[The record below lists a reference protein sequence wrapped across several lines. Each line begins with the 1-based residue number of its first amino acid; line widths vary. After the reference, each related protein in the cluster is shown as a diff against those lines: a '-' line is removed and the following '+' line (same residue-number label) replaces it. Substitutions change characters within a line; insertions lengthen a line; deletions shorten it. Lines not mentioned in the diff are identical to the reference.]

1 MAPACVCEHVDL
13 RDGRLLVAIHLRGLD
28 LPEGTRVAVRLRT
41 RSGRVAASAQG
52 EVVPRVSTVGVWT
65 RAALRVELELPADDG
80 AFRLEVEDVTQGG
93 RGFVPVGPT
102 PGLLASSRRLEHAG
116 RWFQVLP
123 AAGSPAVWFRLAR
136 PGPGARAAWAA
147 RDWLRDLAFVARARR
162 FSWVRLMRLV
172 TRPFVPRGVWLV
184 GERPETARD
193 NGRALFAHLRATRPE
208 APVFYVVAADSP
220 MRDAVAA
227 LGNVVHHS
235 SWRHRVLMLHAEV
248 LLNAYSIKHMLPSRW
263 RPGAYMLQA
272 TWRLGARRVY
282 LKHGVHL
289 SPEAVKRAN
298 GGYDLVLAVGPG
310 EAEALRATSGYD
322 TQVVV
327 TGLARYDHLV
337 PSGPSGTILF
347 MPTWRRYLAPTLFGQ
362 GGPAQVPY
370 EGSEYQSFV
379 EEMLGSSQLAAL
391 LERHDLRLLV
401 VPHYNLATELARH
414 RPGSARIE
422 MLDARTADIPAL
434 LRTCDLLVTDWSSVH
449 FDVAYVGTPVVYV
462 QFDREQYMAGHG
474 LGSWFDAR
482 EDGFGPV
489 VVDVRSAVEAVEGY
503 AVRAFDREDVY
514 AERVAKVFAHH
525 DQNNC
530 ARIVAAIDQ
539 VVSRE
544 E

>member
-1 MAPACVCEHVDL
+1 GAAADPFGARRGERGRRGRPAREH
-13 RDGRLLVAIHLRGLD
+13 
-28 LPEGTRVAVRLRT
+28 
-41 RSGRVAASAQG
+41 
-52 EVVPRVSTVGVWT
+52 
-65 RAALRVELELPADDG
+65 
-80 AFRLEVEDVTQGG
+80 G
-93 RGFVPVGPT
+93 RGVDARRA
-102 PGLLASSRRLEHAG
+102 PGR
-116 RWFQVLP
+116 
-123 AAGSPAVWFRLAR
+123 
-136 PGPGARAAWAA
+136 ARAARRRRRVPPRGRGRHPGRERLRPGRPDAGAARLLATARACGPLVPGAARGGLARGVVPARAA
-147 RDWLRDLAFVARARR
+147 RDWLRGLAFVARARR

-370 EGSEYQSFV
+370 EGSEYQ
-379 EEMLGSSQLAAL
+379 
-391 LERHDLRLLV
+391 
-401 VPHYNLATELARH
+401 
-414 RPGSARIE
+414 
-422 MLDARTADIPAL
+422 
-434 LRTCDLLVTDWSSVH
+434 
-449 FDVAYVGTPVVYV
+449 
-462 QFDREQYMAGHG
+462 
-474 LGSWFDAR
+474 
-482 EDGFGPV
+482 
-489 VVDVRSAVEAVEGY
+489 
-503 AVRAFDREDVY
+503 
-514 AERVAKVFAHH
+514 
-525 DQNNC
+525 
-530 ARIVAAIDQ
+530 
-539 VVSRE
+539 
-544 E
+544 